1 MPSVSKSQ
9 QRLMGVAY
17 AVKSGDMELSDVDPA
32 YRDKV
37 KSLSDG
43 MTKKDLKKYAST
55 KHDELP
61 ETVDEA
67 FIGPFVFN
75 DSMSDEELLGMYNG
89 ALDGYA
95 NYAKGMHYSKSDYKK
110 AYQEIEKILKK
121 RGVSVDENAMGAIS
135 LNPGMTIGGIGDPA
149 LPTATEF
156 GSGDVP
162 AVADIDDDEEE
173 AKKDNTK
180 KKLEMENFNLYTQ
193 FSSFVNEKFV
203 NEAFKF
209 GKKNQYT
216 IDDVNEA
223 YGFWGTLELGGFKR
237 REIEDCWHSAMA
249 WLTESY
255 RFSDAGA
262 LYYLNAKAG
271 RWIADQVIEQKGN
284 KDVVDVL
291 EDYATDAEWKKWSK
305 EYNKFAQEEM
315 MSEATDFN
323 DPVLIRLRQDRLRRA
338 DMAKLDALKKE
349 AEKDRKKAMRRWNQ
363 KKYDQWLE
371 DVASNGGWE
380 NAFDMAQNAEFEPGL
395 VDWVKKENPY
405 DDAFQR
411 IQWDIEAF
419 AESVVTEAKLKFKVG
434 DFIKQKKGGNLG
446 YEIKSIDPKFDA
458 VEVYLDVT
466 GQSTKYTFK
475 HINKEWELAESVV
488 TEGFSNLKISGPAYD
503 LWNDRE
509 VQRKLRGVK
518 IRIVG
523 DIDGVLTVRGH
534 DDELQKVKD
543 IDLCCIES
551 VEPITEKKLDRE
563 DMMAWIE
570 KSMDFVSTTEEFN
583 GSQGGIWVS
592 GEAGDEYKGR
602 VIYDYYSEDYKNR
615 TFGVDNRWEKELNK
629 RGWYSEWHDA
639 GTSMIWP
646 L

>member
-9 QRLMGVAY
+9 QRLMGMAY
-17 AVKSGDMELSDVDPA
+17 AVKSGDMKISDIDPA

-55 KHDELP
+55 KHDNLP

-95 NYAKGMHYSKSDYKK
+95 NYAKGMHYSKSEYKK

-121 RGVSVDENAMGAIS
+121 RGVAVDENVALAAQNITPS
-135 LNPGMTIGGIGDPA
+135 ANIGGMGPVV
-149 LPTATEF
+149 LPSDGGV

-162 AVADIDDDEEE
+162 SVADIDDDEEE
-173 AKKDNTK
+173 AKKDKTK

-193 FSSFVNEKFV
+193 FNSFVGESLV
-203 NEAFKF
+203 SEAFKF
-209 GKKNQYT
+209 GKKNQYS
-216 IDDVNEA
+216 IDDVNES
-223 YGFWGTLELGGFKR
+223 YGFWGTLDTAGFR
-237 REIEDCWHSAMA
+237 RKDIEDCWHSAMA
-249 WLTESY
+249 WLTEAY
-255 RFSDAGA
+255 KFSDAGA

-315 MSEATDFN
+315 MSEATDSKIYEEALLENAVRDLHFET
-323 DPVLIRLRQDRLRRA
+323 DPKKAEDMKIAIGTSQGEVSRRKQIEGGEYSLRRFRKEIKYG
-338 DMAKLDALKKE
+338 DGKDLGVFIPGSYDAATSTLG
-349 AEKDRKKAMRRWNQ
+349 DGPHKKAVKKVKWNR
-363 KKYDQWLE
+363 KKYDQWIE
-371 DVASNGGWE
+371 DVASNDGWK
-380 NAFDMAQNAEFEPGL
+380 NAFDMAQNAKHEPGL
-395 VDWVKKENPY
+395 LQWAKKEFRGE
-405 DDAFQR
+405 DVMQR

-419 AESVVTEAKLKFKVG
+419 AESLV
-434 DFIKQKKGGNLG
+434 
-446 YEIKSIDPKFDA
+446 
-458 VEVYLDVT
+458 
-466 GQSTKYTFK
+466 
-475 HINKEWELAESVV
+475 
-488 TEGFSNLKISGPAYD
+488 
-503 LWNDRE
+503 
-509 VQRKLRGVK
+509 
-518 IRIVG
+518 
-523 DIDGVLTVRGH
+523 
-534 DDELQKVKD
+534 
-543 IDLCCIES
+543 
-551 VEPITEKKLDRE
+551 TEKKLDR
-563 DMMAWIE
+563 DAMIKWIE
-570 KSMDFVSTTEEFN
+570 KYMDFVRTTEEFN

-592 GEAGDEYKGR
+592 GENMDEYKGR

-615 TFGVDNRWEKELNK
+615 TFGVDNKWEKELNK
-629 RGWYSEWHDA
+629 KGWYSEWHDA

>member
-9 QRLMGVAY
+9 QRLMGMAY
-17 AVKSGDMELSDVDPA
+17 AVKSGDMEISDIDPA

-55 KHDELP
+55 KHDDLP

-121 RGVSVDENAMGAIS
+121 RGVAVDENVALAAQNITPS
-135 LNPGMTIGGIGDPA
+135 ANIGGMGPVV
-149 LPTATEF
+149 LPSDGGV

-173 AKKDNTK
+173 AKKDKTK

-193 FSSFVNEKFV
+193 FNSFVSESLV
-203 NEAFKF
+203 SEAFKF
-209 GKKNQYT
+209 GKKNQYS
-216 IDDVNEA
+216 IDDVNES
-223 YGFWGTLELGGFKR
+223 YGFWGTLDTAGFR
-237 REIEDCWHSAMA
+237 RKDIEDCWHSAMA
-249 WLTESY
+249 WLTEAY
-255 RFSDAGA
+255 KFSDAGA

-315 MSEATDFN
+315 MSEATDSKIYEEALLENAVRDLHFET
-323 DPVLIRLRQDRLRRA
+323 DPKKAEDMKIAIGTSQGEVSRRKQIEGGEYSLRRFR
-338 DMAKLDALKKE
+338 KE
-349 AEKDRKKAMRRWNQ
+349 IKYGDGKDLGVFIPGSYAAATSTLGDGPHKKAVKKVKWNR
-363 KKYDQWLE
+363 KKYDQWIE
-371 DVASNGGWE
+371 DVASNDGWK
-380 NAFDMAQNAEFEPGL
+380 NAFDMAQNAKHEPGL
-395 VDWVKKENPY
+395 LQWAKKEFRGE
-405 DDAFQR
+405 DVMQR

-419 AESVVTEAKLKFKVG
+419 AESLV
-434 DFIKQKKGGNLG
+434 
-446 YEIKSIDPKFDA
+446 
-458 VEVYLDVT
+458 
-466 GQSTKYTFK
+466 
-475 HINKEWELAESVV
+475 
-488 TEGFSNLKISGPAYD
+488 
-503 LWNDRE
+503 
-509 VQRKLRGVK
+509 
-518 IRIVG
+518 
-523 DIDGVLTVRGH
+523 
-534 DDELQKVKD
+534 
-543 IDLCCIES
+543 
-551 VEPITEKKLDRE
+551 TEKKLDR
-563 DMMAWIE
+563 DAMIKWIE
-570 KSMDFVSTTEEFN
+570 KYMDFVRTTEEFN

-592 GEAGDEYKGR
+592 GENMDEYKGR

-615 TFGVDNRWEKELNK
+615 TFGVDNKWEKELNK
-629 RGWYSEWHDA
+629 KGWYSEWHDA

>member
-9 QRLMGVAY
+9 QRLMGMAY
-17 AVKSGDMELSDVDPA
+17 AVKSGDMEISDIDPA

-55 KHDELP
+55 KHDNLP

-95 NYAKGMHYSKSDYKK
+95 NYAKGMHYSKSEYKK

-121 RGVSVDENAMGAIS
+121 RGVAVDEDFAHAAQNITPSA
-135 LNPGMTIGGIGDPA
+135 NIGGMGPVV
-149 LPTATEF
+149 LPSDGGV

-162 AVADIDDDEEE
+162 SVADIDDDEEE
-173 AKKDNTK
+173 AKKDKTK

-193 FSSFVNEKFV
+193 FNSFVGESLV
-203 NEAFKF
+203 SEAFKF
-209 GKKNQYT
+209 GKKNQYS
-216 IDDVNEA
+216 IDDVNES
-223 YGFWGTLELGGFKR
+223 YGFWGTLDTAGFR
-237 REIEDCWHSAMA
+237 RKDIEDCWHSAMA
-249 WLTESY
+249 WLTEAY
-255 RFSDAGA
+255 KFSDAGA

-315 MSEATDFN
+315 MSEATYSKIYEEALLENAVRDLHFET
-323 DPVLIRLRQDRLRRA
+323 DPKKAEDMKIAIGTSQGEVSRRKQIEGGEYSLRRFRKEIKYG
-338 DMAKLDALKKE
+338 DGKDLGVFIPGSYDAATSTLG
-349 AEKDRKKAMRRWNQ
+349 DGPHKKAVKKVKWNR
-363 KKYDQWLE
+363 KKYDQWIE
-371 DVASNGGWE
+371 DVASNDGWK
-380 NAFDMAQNAEFEPGL
+380 NAFDMAQNAKHEPGL
-395 VDWVKKENPY
+395 LQWAKKEFRGE
-405 DDAFQR
+405 DVMQR

-419 AESVVTEAKLKFKVG
+419 AESLV
-434 DFIKQKKGGNLG
+434 
-446 YEIKSIDPKFDA
+446 
-458 VEVYLDVT
+458 
-466 GQSTKYTFK
+466 
-475 HINKEWELAESVV
+475 
-488 TEGFSNLKISGPAYD
+488 
-503 LWNDRE
+503 
-509 VQRKLRGVK
+509 
-518 IRIVG
+518 
-523 DIDGVLTVRGH
+523 
-534 DDELQKVKD
+534 
-543 IDLCCIES
+543 
-551 VEPITEKKLDRE
+551 TEKKLDR
-563 DMMAWIE
+563 DAMIKWIE
-570 KSMDFVSTTEEFN
+570 KYMDFVRTTEEFN

-592 GEAGDEYKGR
+592 GENMDEYKGR

-615 TFGVDNRWEKELNK
+615 TFGVDNKWEKELNK
-629 RGWYSEWHDA
+629 KGWYSEWHDA

>member
-9 QRLMGVAY
+9 QRLMGMAY
-17 AVKSGDMELSDVDPA
+17 AVKSGDMEISDIDPA

-37 KSLSDG
+37 KSLSDE

-55 KHDELP
+55 KHDNLP

-75 DSMSDEELLGMYNG
+75 NSMSDEELLGMYNG

-95 NYAKGMHYSKSDYKK
+95 NYAKGMHYSKSEYKK

-121 RGVSVDENAMGAIS
+121 RGVAVDENVALAAQNITPS
-135 LNPGMTIGGIGDPA
+135 ANIGGMGPVV
-149 LPTATEF
+149 LPSDGGV

-173 AKKDNTK
+173 TKKDKTK

-193 FSSFVNEKFV
+193 FNLFVSESLV
-203 NEAFKF
+203 SEAFKF
-209 GKKNQYT
+209 GKKNQYS
-216 IDDVNEA
+216 IDDVNES
-223 YGFWGTLELGGFKR
+223 YGFWGTLDTAGFR
-237 REIEDCWHSAMA
+237 RKDIEDCWHSAMA
-249 WLTESY
+249 WLTEAY
-255 RFSDAGA
+255 KFSDAGA

-315 MSEATDFN
+315 MSEATDSKIYEEALLENAVRDLHFET
-323 DPVLIRLRQDRLRRA
+323 DPKKAEDMKIAIGTSQGEVSRRKQIEGGEYSLRRFRKEIKYG
-338 DMAKLDALKKE
+338 DGKDLGVFIPGSYDAATSTLG
-349 AEKDRKKAMRRWNQ
+349 DGPHKKAVKTVRWNR
-363 KKYDQWLE
+363 KKYDQWIE
-371 DVASNGGWE
+371 DVASNDGWK
-380 NAFDMAQNAEFEPGL
+380 NAFDMAQNAKHEPGL
-395 VDWVKKENPY
+395 LQWAKKEFRGE
-405 DDAFQR
+405 DVMQR

-419 AESVVTEAKLKFKVG
+419 AESLV
-434 DFIKQKKGGNLG
+434 
-446 YEIKSIDPKFDA
+446 
-458 VEVYLDVT
+458 
-466 GQSTKYTFK
+466 
-475 HINKEWELAESVV
+475 
-488 TEGFSNLKISGPAYD
+488 
-503 LWNDRE
+503 
-509 VQRKLRGVK
+509 
-518 IRIVG
+518 
-523 DIDGVLTVRGH
+523 
-534 DDELQKVKD
+534 
-543 IDLCCIES
+543 
-551 VEPITEKKLDRE
+551 TEKKLDR
-563 DMMAWIE
+563 DAMIKWIE
-570 KSMDFVSTTEEFN
+570 KYMDFVRTTEEFN

-592 GEAGDEYKGR
+592 GENMDEYKGR

-615 TFGVDNRWEKELNK
+615 TFGVDNKWEKELNK
-629 RGWYSEWHDA
+629 KGWYSEWYDA

>member
-1 MPSVSKSQ
+1 
-9 QRLMGVAY
+9 
-17 AVKSGDMELSDVDPA
+17 MEISDIDPA

-55 KHDELP
+55 KHDNLP

-95 NYAKGMHYSKSDYKK
+95 NYAKGMHYSKSEYKK

-121 RGVSVDENAMGAIS
+121 RGVAVDENVALAAQNITPS
-135 LNPGMTIGGIGDPA
+135 ANIGGMGPVV
-149 LPTATEF
+149 LPSDGGV

-162 AVADIDDDEEE
+162 SVADIDDDEEE
-173 AKKDNTK
+173 AKKDKTK

-193 FSSFVNEKFV
+193 FNSFVSESLV
-203 NEAFKF
+203 SEAFKF
-209 GKKNQYT
+209 GKKNQYS
-216 IDDVNEA
+216 IDDVNES
-223 YGFWGTLELGGFKR
+223 YGFWGTLDTAGFR
-237 REIEDCWHSAMA
+237 RKDIEDCWHSAMA
-249 WLTESY
+249 WLTEAY
-255 RFSDAGA
+255 KFSDAGA

-315 MSEATDFN
+315 MSEATDSKIYEEALLENAVRDLHFET
-323 DPVLIRLRQDRLRRA
+323 DPKKAEDMKIAIGTSQGEVSRRKQIEGGEYSLRRFRKEIKYG
-338 DMAKLDALKKE
+338 DGKDLGVFIPGSYDAATSTLG
-349 AEKDRKKAMRRWNQ
+349 DGPHKKAVKKVKWNR
-363 KKYDQWLE
+363 KKYDQWIE
-371 DVASNGGWE
+371 DVASNDGWK
-380 NAFDMAQNAEFEPGL
+380 NAFDMAQNAKHEPGL
-395 VDWVKKENPY
+395 LQWAKKEFRGE
-405 DDAFQR
+405 DVMQR

-419 AESVVTEAKLKFKVG
+419 AESLV
-434 DFIKQKKGGNLG
+434 
-446 YEIKSIDPKFDA
+446 
-458 VEVYLDVT
+458 
-466 GQSTKYTFK
+466 
-475 HINKEWELAESVV
+475 
-488 TEGFSNLKISGPAYD
+488 
-503 LWNDRE
+503 
-509 VQRKLRGVK
+509 
-518 IRIVG
+518 
-523 DIDGVLTVRGH
+523 
-534 DDELQKVKD
+534 
-543 IDLCCIES
+543 
-551 VEPITEKKLDRE
+551 TEKKLDRD
-563 DMMAWIE
+563 DMIKWIE
-570 KSMDFVSTTEEFN
+570 KYMDFVRTTEEFN

-592 GEAGDEYKGR
+592 GENMDEYKGR

-615 TFGVDNRWEKELNK
+615 TFGVDNKWEKELNK
-629 RGWYSEWHDA
+629 KGWYSEWHDA

>member
-9 QRLMGVAY
+9 QRLMGMAY
-17 AVKSGDMELSDVDPA
+17 AVKSGDMKISDIDPA

-55 KHDELP
+55 KHDNLP

-75 DSMSDEELLGMYNG
+75 NSMSDEELLGMYNG

-95 NYAKGMHYSKSDYKK
+95 NYAKGMHYSKSEYKK

-121 RGVSVDENAMGAIS
+121 RGVTVDENVALAAQNITPS
-135 LNPGMTIGGIGDPA
+135 ANIGGMGPVV
-149 LPTATEF
+149 LPSDGGV

-173 AKKDNTK
+173 AKKNKTK
-180 KKLEMENFNLYTQ
+180 NKLEMENFNLYTQ
-193 FSSFVNEKFV
+193 FNSFVSESLV
-203 NEAFKF
+203 SEAFKF
-209 GKKNQYT
+209 GKKNQYS
-216 IDDVNEA
+216 IDDVNES
-223 YGFWGTLELGGFKR
+223 YGFWGTLDTAGFR
-237 REIEDCWHSAMA
+237 RKDIEDCWHSAMA
-249 WLTESY
+249 WLTEAY
-255 RFSDAGA
+255 KFSDAGA

-315 MSEATDFN
+315 MSEVTESKIYEEALLENAVRDLHFETDPKKAE
-323 DPVLIRLRQDRLRRA
+323 DMKIAIGTSQGEVSRRKQIEGGEYSLRRFRKEIKYG
-338 DMAKLDALKKE
+338 DGKDLGVFIPGSYDAATSTLG
-349 AEKDRKKAMRRWNQ
+349 DGPHKKAVKKVRWNR
-363 KKYDQWLE
+363 KKYDQWIE
-371 DVASNGGWE
+371 DVASNDGWK
-380 NAFDMAQNAEFEPGL
+380 NAFDMAQNAKHEPGL
-395 VDWVKKENPY
+395 LQWAKKEFRGE
-405 DDAFQR
+405 DVMQR

-419 AESVVTEAKLKFKVG
+419 AESA
-434 DFIKQKKGGNLG
+434 
-446 YEIKSIDPKFDA
+446 
-458 VEVYLDVT
+458 
-466 GQSTKYTFK
+466 
-475 HINKEWELAESVV
+475 
-488 TEGFSNLKISGPAYD
+488 
-503 LWNDRE
+503 
-509 VQRKLRGVK
+509 
-518 IRIVG
+518 
-523 DIDGVLTVRGH
+523 
-534 DDELQKVKD
+534 
-543 IDLCCIES
+543 
-551 VEPITEKKLDRE
+551 EPITEKKLDR
-563 DMMAWIE
+563 DAMIKWIE
-570 KSMDFVSTTEEFN
+570 KYMDFVRTTEEFN

-592 GEAGDEYKGR
+592 GENMDEYKGR

-629 RGWYSEWHDA
+629 KGWYSEWHDA

>member
-9 QRLMGVAY
+9 QRLMGMAY
-17 AVKSGDMELSDVDPA
+17 AVKSGDMKISDIDPA

-55 KHDELP
+55 KHDNLP

-95 NYAKGMHYSKSDYKK
+95 NYAKGMHYSKSEYKK

-121 RGVSVDENAMGAIS
+121 RGVAVDEDFAHAAQNITPSA
-135 LNPGMTIGGIGDPA
+135 NIGGMGPVV
-149 LPTATEF
+149 LPSDGGV

-162 AVADIDDDEEE
+162 SVADIDDDEEE
-173 AKKDNTK
+173 AKKDKTK

-193 FSSFVNEKFV
+193 FNSFVGESLV
-203 NEAFKF
+203 SEAFKF
-209 GKKNQYT
+209 GKKNQYS
-216 IDDVNEA
+216 IDDVNES
-223 YGFWGTLELGGFKR
+223 YGFWGTLDTAGFR
-237 REIEDCWHSAMA
+237 RKDIEDCWHSAMA
-249 WLTESY
+249 WLTEAY
-255 RFSDAGA
+255 KFSDAGA

-315 MSEATDFN
+315 MSEATDSKIYEEALLENAVRDLHFET
-323 DPVLIRLRQDRLRRA
+323 DPKKAEDMKIAIGTSQGEVTRRKQIEGGEYSLRRFRKEIKYG
-338 DMAKLDALKKE
+338 DGKDLGVFIPGSYDAATSTLG
-349 AEKDRKKAMRRWNQ
+349 DGPHKKAVKKVKWNR
-363 KKYDQWLE
+363 KKYDQWIE
-371 DVASNGGWE
+371 DVASNDGWK
-380 NAFDMAQNAEFEPGL
+380 NAFDMAQNAKHEPGL
-395 VDWVKKENPY
+395 LQWAKKEFRGE
-405 DDAFQR
+405 DVMQR

-419 AESVVTEAKLKFKVG
+419 AESLV
-434 DFIKQKKGGNLG
+434 
-446 YEIKSIDPKFDA
+446 
-458 VEVYLDVT
+458 
-466 GQSTKYTFK
+466 
-475 HINKEWELAESVV
+475 
-488 TEGFSNLKISGPAYD
+488 
-503 LWNDRE
+503 
-509 VQRKLRGVK
+509 
-518 IRIVG
+518 
-523 DIDGVLTVRGH
+523 
-534 DDELQKVKD
+534 
-543 IDLCCIES
+543 
-551 VEPITEKKLDRE
+551 TEKKLDR
-563 DMMAWIE
+563 DAMIKWIE
-570 KSMDFVSTTEEFN
+570 KYMDFVRTTEEFN

-592 GEAGDEYKGR
+592 GENMDEYKGR

-615 TFGVDNRWEKELNK
+615 TFGVDNKWEKELNK
-629 RGWYSEWHDA
+629 KGWYSEWHDA
-639 GTSMIWP
+639 GTSTIWP

>member
-9 QRLMGVAY
+9 QRLMGMAY
-17 AVKSGDMELSDVDPA
+17 AVKSGDMEISDIDPA

-55 KHDELP
+55 KHDNLP

-75 DSMSDEELLGMYNG
+75 DKMSDEELLGMYNG

-121 RGVSVDENAMGAIS
+121 RGVSVDEDFAHAAQNITPSA
-135 LNPGMTIGGIGDPA
+135 NIGGMGPVV
-149 LPTATEF
+149 LPSDGAV

-162 AVADIDDDEEE
+162 SVADIDDDEEE
-173 AKKDNTK
+173 SKKDKTK

-193 FSSFVNEKFV
+193 FNNFVSESLV

-209 GKKNQYT
+209 GKKNQYS

-223 YGFWGTLELGGFKR
+223 YGFWGTLELAGFKR
-237 REIEDCWHSAMA
+237 REIEDNWHSAMA
-249 WLTESY
+249 WLTEAY
-255 RFSDAGA
+255 KFSDAGA

-284 KDVVDVL
+284 RDVVDVL
-291 EDYATDAEWKKWSK
+291 EDYATPAEWKKWSK

-315 MSEATDFN
+315 MSEAMNEALLENAVRDLHFETDPKKAE
-323 DPVLIRLRQDRLRRA
+323 DMKIAIGKSQGEVTRAKQIEGGEYSLRRFRKEIKYGDGKDLGVFLPGSYDA
-338 DMAKLDALKKE
+338 ATSKLGDGPH
-349 AEKDRKKAMRRWNQ
+349 KKAVKKVKWNR
-363 KKYDQWLE
+363 KKYDQWVE
-371 DVASNGGWE
+371 DVASNDGWK
-380 NAFDMAQNAEFEPGL
+380 NAFDMAQNAKNEPGL
-395 VDWVKKENPY
+395 LQWAKKEFRGE
-405 DDAFQR
+405 DVMQR
-411 IQWDIEAF
+411 IQWDIEAY
-419 AESVVTEAKLKFKVG
+419 A
-434 DFIKQKKGGNLG
+434 
-446 YEIKSIDPKFDA
+446 
-458 VEVYLDVT
+458 
-466 GQSTKYTFK
+466 
-475 HINKEWELAESVV
+475 
-488 TEGFSNLKISGPAYD
+488 
-503 LWNDRE
+503 
-509 VQRKLRGVK
+509 
-518 IRIVG
+518 
-523 DIDGVLTVRGH
+523 
-534 DDELQKVKD
+534 
-543 IDLCCIES
+543 ES
-551 VEPITEKKLDRE
+551 VEPITEKKLDRD
-563 DMMAWIE
+563 DMIKWIE
-570 KSMDFVSTTEEFN
+570 KYMDFVRTTEEFN

-592 GEAGDEYKGR
+592 GENGDEYKGR
-602 VIYDYYSEDYKNR
+602 EIYDYYSEDYKNR

-629 RGWYSEWHDA
+629 KGWYSEWHDA

>member
-9 QRLMGVAY
+9 QRLMGMAY
-17 AVKSGDMELSDVDPA
+17 AVKSGDMEISDIDPA

-55 KHDELP
+55 KHDDLP

-121 RGVSVDENAMGAIS
+121 RGVSVDENAMGAVS

-149 LPTATEF
+149 FPTATEF

-180 KKLEMENFNLYTQ
+180 KKLEMENFNLYT
-193 FSSFVNEKFV
+193 
-203 NEAFKF
+203 
-209 GKKNQYT
+209 
-216 IDDVNEA
+216 
-223 YGFWGTLELGGFKR
+223 
-237 REIEDCWHSAMA
+237 
-249 WLTESY
+249 
-255 RFSDAGA
+255 RFSDF
-262 LYYLNAKAG
+262 LN
-271 RWIADQVIEQKGN
+271 
-284 KDVVDVL
+284 
-291 EDYATDAEWKKWSK
+291 
-305 EYNKFAQEEM
+305 
-315 MSEATDFN
+315 EATDYN
-323 DPVLIRLRQDRLRRA
+323 DPVLIRLRQDKLRRA

-349 AEKDRKKAMRRWNQ
+349 AEKDRKKAMKRWNQ

-395 VDWVKKENPY
+395 IDWVKKEFPY
-405 DDAFQR
+405 DDAIQR

-419 AESVVTEAKLKFKVG
+419 AESVVTEAKKYKAKDIIDAWEDAYGEDIMNSDHADVPDDIDNDYRG
-434 DFIKQKKGGNLG
+434 RVTIKDLEEIFDDRYGEELSPEFLEALG
-446 YEIKSIDPKFDA
+446 
-458 VEVYLDVT
+458 
-466 GQSTKYTFK
+466 
-475 HINKEWELAESVV
+475 ESVV
-488 TEGFSNLKISGPAYD
+488 N
-503 LWNDRE
+503 
-509 VQRKLRGVK
+509 
-518 IRIVG
+518 
-523 DIDGVLTVRGH
+523 
-534 DDELQKVKD
+534 
-543 IDLCCIES
+543 
-551 VEPITEKKLDRE
+551 EKKLDRD
-563 DMMAWIE
+563 DMIKWIE
-570 KSMDFVSTTEEFN
+570 QHMDFVRTTEEFN

-592 GEAGDEYKGR
+592 GENGDEYKGR
-602 VIYDYYSEDYKNR
+602 EIYDYYSEDYKNR

>member
-9 QRLMGVAY
+9 QRLMGMAY
-17 AVKSGDMELSDVDPA
+17 AVKSGDMKISDIDPA

-55 KHDELP
+55 KHDNLP

-95 NYAKGMHYSKSDYKK
+95 NYAKGMHYSKSEYKK

-121 RGVSVDENAMGAIS
+121 RGVAVDEDFAHAAQNITPSA
-135 LNPGMTIGGIGDPA
+135 NIGGMGPVV
-149 LPTATEF
+149 LPSDGGV

-162 AVADIDDDEEE
+162 SVADIDDDEEE
-173 AKKDNTK
+173 AKKDKTK

-193 FSSFVNEKFV
+193 FNSFVGESLV
-203 NEAFKF
+203 SEAFKF
-209 GKKNQYT
+209 GKKNQYS
-216 IDDVNEA
+216 IDDVNES
-223 YGFWGTLELGGFKR
+223 YGFWGTLDTAGFR
-237 REIEDCWHSAMA
+237 RKDIEDCWHSAMA
-249 WLTESY
+249 WLTEAY
-255 RFSDAGA
+255 KFSDAGA

-315 MSEATDFN
+315 MSEATDSKIYEEALLENAVRDLHFET
-323 DPVLIRLRQDRLRRA
+323 DPKKAEDMKIAIGTSQGEVSRRKQIEGGEYSLRRFRKEIKYG
-338 DMAKLDALKKE
+338 DGKDLGVFIPGSYDAATSTLG
-349 AEKDRKKAMRRWNQ
+349 DGPHKKAVKKVRWNR
-363 KKYDQWLE
+363 KKYDQWIE
-371 DVASNGGWE
+371 DVASNDGWK
-380 NAFDMAQNAEFEPGL
+380 NAFDMAQNAKHEPGL
-395 VDWVKKENPY
+395 LQWAKKEFRGE
-405 DDAFQR
+405 DVMQR

-419 AESVVTEAKLKFKVG
+419 AESLV
-434 DFIKQKKGGNLG
+434 
-446 YEIKSIDPKFDA
+446 
-458 VEVYLDVT
+458 
-466 GQSTKYTFK
+466 
-475 HINKEWELAESVV
+475 
-488 TEGFSNLKISGPAYD
+488 
-503 LWNDRE
+503 
-509 VQRKLRGVK
+509 
-518 IRIVG
+518 
-523 DIDGVLTVRGH
+523 
-534 DDELQKVKD
+534 
-543 IDLCCIES
+543 
-551 VEPITEKKLDRE
+551 TEKKLDR
-563 DMMAWIE
+563 DAMIKWIE
-570 KSMDFVSTTEEFN
+570 KYMDFVRTTEEFN

-592 GEAGDEYKGR
+592 GENMDEYKGR

-615 TFGVDNRWEKELNK
+615 TFGVDNKWEKELNK
-629 RGWYSEWHDA
+629 KGWYSEWHDA